1 MRVQLYQYCCRLPLA
16 TLGLCSLLSAV
27 GCQVDVGGQTLP
39 SAWYQHDDIQ
49 YFAPGPEFKLAR
61 EAAAQKAFS
70 QDQAL
75 RGEGAVV
82 PGPGRVVPV
91 PVEGGAVPVVP
102 VPGDAAPG
110 VVVPDAAVPV
120 APAPPDVF
128 PPDGAAPPDAAPDA
142 EVDMGFEGIQ

>member
-1 MRVQLYQYCCRLPLA
+1 MA
-16 TLGLCSLLSAV
+16 TLGICSLLSAV

-75 RGEGAVV
+75 RDAGAVV
-82 PGPGRVVPV
+82 PGRVPV
-91 PVEGGAVPVVP
+91 APDAAPVEGVPVVP
-102 VPGDAAPG
+102 VPADALPA
-110 VVVPDAAVPV
+110 PDAAAPV
-120 APAPPDVF
+120 APEPENPLPPDA
-128 PPDGAAPPDAAPDA
+128 AAPDAAAPDA
-142 EVDMGFEGIQ
+142 EINMGFDNIQ